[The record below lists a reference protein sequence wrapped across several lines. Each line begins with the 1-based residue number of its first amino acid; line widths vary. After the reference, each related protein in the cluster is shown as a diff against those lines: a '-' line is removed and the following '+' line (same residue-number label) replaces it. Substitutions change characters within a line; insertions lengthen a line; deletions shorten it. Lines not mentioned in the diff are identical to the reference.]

1 MDQILYDLTYWF
13 DYGTRMVLHHPLT
26 TLTAV
31 VGAFLFNQALG
42 AMKLIGGVLTFS
54 LAALTALF
62 IDWLMF

>member
-1 MDQILYDLTYWF
+1 
-13 DYGTRMVLHHPLT
+13 MVLHHPLT

-42 AMKLIGGVLTFS
+42 AMKLIGSVLTFS